1 MEIKPDP
8 WHRLIA
14 IGSIVSV
21 LVVAVGLYLSNEAD
35 RAQLD
40 VTLKGQASDRYND
53 AVRQL
58 NEPGREKLLLRVGAI
73 YALEQLMRNSP
84 PDQPATIEI
93 IAGFV
98 RLNSPLPDAPEADAP
113 QESASRPEHRSD
125 RRARLPMDVQAA
137 LTVLARRNSEED
149 DRAVLT
155 PEGIA
160 NNQRSGDGLE
170 LPNTYL
176 RGARIDGISLNG
188 ADLRGADL
196 REVRMSSARLRSTQL
211 ELAKLDNANL
221 AHSLLH
227 GADLKGASLRN
238 ATLFGTSFWRAD
250 LSGADLRGVTDL
262 SSSQLRCA
270 VTDAETKLPAGV
282 EPPPVGASLHQECL
296 SLTWTD

>member
-1 MEIKPDP
+1 MEIRPDP
-8 WHRLIA
+8 WQRLIA
-14 IGSIVSV
+14 VGSILSV
-21 LVVAVGLYLSNEAD
+21 FVVAVGLYLSSEAD

-40 VTLKGQASDRYND
+40 VALKGQASDRYND

-84 PDQPATIEI
+84 SDQPATIEI

-98 RLNSPLPDAPEADAP
+98 RLNSPLPAVPGPDAAL
-113 QESASRPEHRSD
+113 ASTSRAVNRSD
-125 RRARLPMDVQAA
+125 RVRLPIDIQAA

-155 PEGIA
+155 SEGLA

-170 LPNTYL
+170 LPDTYL
-176 RGARIDGISLNG
+176 RGARIDGITLDG
-188 ADLRGADL
+188 ADLRGVDL
-196 REVRMSSARLRSTQL
+196 REARVASASLRGTKL
-211 ELAKLDNANL
+211 EWAKLDNANL
-221 AHSLLH
+221 SHSILH
-227 GADLKGASLRN
+227 VTDLSGASMRNAALFGASL
-238 ATLFGTSFWRAD
+238 WQAD

-262 SSSQLRCA
+262 SSSQLQCA

-282 EPPPVGASLHQECL
+282 EPPPAGAWRLAEC
-296 SLTWTD
+296 STITWN